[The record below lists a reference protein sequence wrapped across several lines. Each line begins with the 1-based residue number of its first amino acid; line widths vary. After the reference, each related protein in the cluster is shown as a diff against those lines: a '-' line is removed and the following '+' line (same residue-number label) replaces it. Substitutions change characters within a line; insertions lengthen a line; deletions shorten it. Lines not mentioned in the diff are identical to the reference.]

1 MENIKA
7 LTPWERF
14 VNLIKL
20 ERKDIYRII
29 SYAIFSGLV
38 GLSLPLGIQ
47 AIINLIQ
54 GGQVSASWIVLVIFV
69 ILGVAFS
76 GYLQY
81 LQIRIVE
88 DVQQRIFTRSSLEFI
103 YRFPKIK
110 LESFYG
116 KYPPEIAN
124 RFFDTVIIQKGL
136 AKFIIDFPGA
146 LLQILLGLI
155 LLSFYHPFFIVFG
168 LILIILIY
176 VVFKFSAPEGIR
188 TSLEE
193 SKFKFKVAHWIEEVA
208 RSLQSFKMSGKT
220 SLALEKNDKLVVKYI
235 DARESHFN
243 ILRLQFFKMIGF
255 KIIVTAGL
263 LLIGGL
269 LVLNQQMNIGQFV
282 AAEIIILL
290 IINSVE
296 KLMLGLE
303 NVYDVLTSIEK
314 IGEFVDMP
322 LEDLEGQKPLH
333 NGQLIKIQLEKIKL
347 QHPGRPYPTLN
358 DINLEIKPG
367 ERICITG
374 HNGSGKTSL
383 LYVISGLTEP
393 SSGQIFINDVSLK
406 QINQNHYRS
415 HLGFSLTGS
424 NPFEGTIR
432 ENITFN
438 NPDITEEDLQW
449 AIKNTRLST
458 FIKSQPHGLETVIN
472 PEGRQLSYTIS
483 KKIILARAVVH
494 KPSLLILKDP
504 LDQMDHEET
513 ESLQN
518 FLFDSK
524 NHWSIL
530 IVSKNK
536 RWQELCDRVV
546 ELDRGKL
553 KL

>member
-1 MENIKA
+1 MN
-7 LTPWERF
+7 TPPLSPWKRF
-14 VNLIKL
+14 INLIKL
-20 ERKDIYRII
+20 ERKDIYRVV

-47 AIINLIQ
+47 TIINLIQ
-54 GGQVSASWIVLVIFV
+54 GGQVSASWIVLVFFV
-69 ILGVAFS
+69 IIGIAFG

-88 DVQQRIFTRSSLEFI
+88 DIQQRIFTRSSLEFI

-110 LESFYG
+110 LESFYE

-124 RFFDTVIIQKGL
+124 RFFDTIVIQKGL
-136 AKFIIDFPGA
+136 AKFIIDFSGA
-146 LLQILLGLI
+146 LLQIFFGLI

-168 LILIILIY
+168 LIIIVLIY
-176 VVFKFSAPEGIR
+176 VVFKFSAPEGLR

-193 SKFKFKVAHWIEEVA
+193 SKYKYKVAHWIEEVA

-220 SLALEKNDKLVVKYI
+220 SLALEKNDKLVVKYL
-235 DARESHFN
+235 DAREGHFS
-243 ILRLQFFKMIGF
+243 ILKIQFFKMIGF
-255 KIIVTAGL
+255 KILVTAGL
-263 LLIGGL
+263 LIIGGL

-282 AAEIIILL
+282 AAEIVILL

-314 IGEFVDMP
+314 IGQVVDMP
-322 LEDLEGQKPLH
+322 MENLAGQKPLKKGEPLH
-333 NGQLIKIQLEKIKL
+333 VKLENISL
-347 QHPGRPYPTLN
+347 HHQGRPQPTLKN
-358 DINLEIKPG
+358 INLEIRPK

-383 LYVISGLTEP
+383 LYLISGLTSP
-393 SSGQIFINDVSLK
+393 NMGQIYINGVALQ
-406 QINQNHYRS
+406 QINLNHYRS

-424 NPFEGTIR
+424 SPFEGTIK

-438 NPDITEEDLQW
+438 NAEISDEDLEW
-449 AIKNTRLST
+449 AIEKTRLSD
-458 FIKSQPHGLETVIN
+458 FIKSLPNGLDTVIN

-494 KPSLLILKDP
+494 KPSMLILKDP

-513 ESLQN
+513 KHLQN
-518 FLFDSK
+518 FLFDR
-524 NHWSIL
+524 NNPWSIL
-530 IVSKNK
+530 IVSKNEQWK
-536 RWQELCDRVV
+536 KISDRVI
-546 ELDRGKL
+546 ELNNGTL
-553 KL
+553 TN